1 MTETRERL
9 PLSERRELLRD
20 FRKQC
25 GVTLTELGKLAH
37 VSQPMLSQ
45 FENGA
50 RDLSAEAWDRVLDAM
65 EKFLSRAKA
74 EIIEKNEGLKQQ
86 LAKAGETAE
95 KLGVTIAQPE
105 ANPFSSTLGEGI
117 LDLIFPNRPGAFERY
132 KANYEDFQRRFGT
145 EGEALFRQ
153 LIEAQGELKKHRET
167 IAHQRE
173 TIARL
178 QDELAKS
185 HIEAASLKDW
195 LDQEMVA
202 ALKEEESLEEREKAL
217 NLRLRVHREE
227 ARQMQGPS
235 EQPAEKALSVRLIEA
250 VLSGRPLTQEEHE
263 QADAARETVRN
274 LKRKI
279 RGNK

>member
-9 PLSERRELLRD
+9 PLSERREVLRD

-65 EKFLSRAKA
+65 EKFLSRAKT
-74 EIIEKNEGLKQQ
+74 EIIEKNERLKQQ

-95 KLGVTIAQPE
+95 KLGVIAQPE

-132 KANYEDFQRRFGT
+132 KANYEDVQRRFGT

-227 ARQMQGPS
+227 ARQMQAP
-235 EQPAEKALSVRLIEA
+235 EQPAEKALSVRLFEA